1 MGPFPFEQM
10 SISPDVRLFPRLF
23 TPGEC
28 DFLARRSMPRMQPA
42 LVVDPRTGEHV
53 PNQVRTSHSTAFPLM
68 AESPAVH
75 ALNRRLAA
83 ASDTRVEQ
91 GEPLQVLRYSPGQ
104 EYRPH
109 LDAIAD
115 VDNQRILTFLVYL
128 NDDYVGGETE
138 FLATGLKVK
147 GAKGD
152 GLLFRNADTAAR
164 PDPRAK
170 HAGLPVDSGEKYL
183 ASRWIRERPIQLG

>member
-1 MGPFPFEQM
+1 
-10 SISPDVRLFPRLF
+10 
-23 TPGEC
+23 
-28 DFLARRSMPRMQPA
+28 
-42 LVVDPRTGEHV
+42 
-53 PNQVRTSHSTAFPLM
+53 M